1 MLMVVS
7 MIILFLFLLL
17 LDKFYWTEAINQL
30 KIIQNDLF
38 FANIKMSYYQLNRDK
53 LLEKTKNR

>member
-1 MLMVVS
+1 MLRVVS

-53 LLEKTKNR
+53 LLEKAKNR

>member
-7 MIILFLFLLL
+7 MIILFLLL

-53 LLEKTKNR
+53 LLEKAKNR

>member
-53 LLEKTKNR
+53 LLEKAKNR